1 MRHGKHRPERLPFS
15 EQTGLLCKRNAE
27 ELIYLDFSNT
37 LPLVPYKKLLQ
48 NKDYQK
54 SATVG

>member
-1 MRHGKHRPERLPFS
+1 MRHEKRRPERLPFS
-15 EQTGLLCKRNAE
+15 EHTGLLCKQNAE

-48 NKDYQK
+48 NKDY
-54 SATVG
+54 